1 MLNVIMIIG
10 TISMLIFAV
19 NTRATLL
26 LNNVL
31 FVIGGV
37 MCAATVSSTY
47 LYVGRFIG
55 GTAVG

>member
-1 MLNVIMIIG
+1 
-10 TISMLIFAV
+10 MLILLSR
-19 NTRATLL
+19 RATLL